1 MDVSRAGIFGKSA
14 GFCPEAAPISRLF
27 PTVAPTAAQDHWQLQ
42 YGLQALGNAASIV
55 TADQVWQD
63 PSQPQE
69 ILLKGL
75 GLASRLYEPIGES
88 LGGPQPC
95 GCPLDAIQA
104 YEFIRSVAWQLR
116 DKGLGVILPEGL
128 GAGSNEVRLGIKIS
142 AQVKDESRLNLQ
154 SLLQYNLAV
163 AVGETTLTERE
174 FQDLLARRSPLVE
187 VNGQWLALQPTDV
200 RAAQEI
206 YQTKI
211 GEQPLRVED
220 ALRLGAESG
229 QVFAKLPVIGF
240 EASGAL
246 RELLD
251 HLTNN
256 ESLKLIEPPDSLQGT
271 LRPYQHKG
279 MSWLSFLQK
288 WGLGACL
295 ADDMGL
301 GKTIQAIAF
310 LLTLQEN
317 KKLTQPVLLV
327 CPTSVVSNWE
337 REISKFAPSLKT
349 LIHHGDRR
357 AKGKTF
363 ASTAQQYDVIL
374 TSYSLVF
381 RDQKDLAT
389 VSWQGVILDEA
400 QNIKNPQAKQSQ
412 AVRALDSGFRI
423 ALTGT
428 PVENRLKELWSILD
442 FLNPNFLGTQQF
454 FQRRFAIPIEKYGD
468 RQTLQSLRKLTQPF
482 ILRRLKTD
490 KTIIQ
495 DLPEK
500 QEMEVF
506 CSLSKDQANLY
517 QKLVDESLAEI
528 ENTDGIQ
535 RRGLILTL
543 LLRLKQLCN
552 HPVLLQSK
560 PKLGKNFAPRSG
572 KLLRLE
578 EMLEELISEGDR
590 ALIFTQFSEWGKL
603 LQPYLQERLG
613 QDVLF
618 LYGATRRE
626 TRQQMCDRFQ
636 NDPNGPPIF
645 ILSLKAGG
653 TGLNLTRA
661 NHVFHVDRWWNPA
674 VEDQATD
681 RAFRIGQKQNVQVHK
696 FVSTGTLEEKIS
708 AMIASKK
715 ELAEQ
720 TVDTGENWLTELD
733 TNQLRDLLLLER
745 DRLMEE

>member
-14 GFCPEAAPISRLF
+14 GFCPEAALF
-27 PTVAPTAAQDHWQLQ
+27 RACFQLLPPTAAQDHWQLQ

-256 ESLKLIEPPDSLQGT
+256 ESLKLIEPPDSLQGRF
-271 LRPYQHKG
+271 RPYQHKG

-288 WGLGACL
+288 WGLGL
-295 ADDMGL
+295 ASPMIWVWG
-301 GKTIQAIAF
+301 
-310 LLTLQEN
+310 
-317 KKLTQPVLLV
+317 
-327 CPTSVVSNWE
+327 
-337 REISKFAPSLKT
+337 
-349 LIHHGDRR
+349 
-357 AKGKTF
+357 
-363 ASTAQQYDVIL
+363 
-374 TSYSLVF
+374 
-381 RDQKDLAT
+381 
-389 VSWQGVILDEA
+389 
-400 QNIKNPQAKQSQ
+400 KQS
-412 AVRALDSGFRI
+412 
-423 ALTGT
+423 
-428 PVENRLKELWSILD
+428 
-442 FLNPNFLGTQQF
+442 
-454 FQRRFAIPIEKYGD
+454 RR
-468 RQTLQSLRKLTQPF
+468 SPF
-482 ILRRLKTD
+482 IDPPGKQKT
-490 KTIIQ
+490 
-495 DLPEK
+495 
-500 QEMEVF
+500 
-506 CSLSKDQANLY
+506 
-517 QKLVDESLAEI
+517 
-528 ENTDGIQ
+528 
-535 RRGLILTL
+535 
-543 LLRLKQLCN
+543 
-552 HPVLLQSK
+552 
-560 PKLGKNFAPRSG
+560 
-572 KLLRLE
+572 
-578 EMLEELISEGDR
+578 
-590 ALIFTQFSEWGKL
+590 
-603 LQPYLQERLG
+603 
-613 QDVLF
+613 
-618 LYGATRRE
+618 
-626 TRQQMCDRFQ
+626 
-636 NDPNGPPIF
+636 
-645 ILSLKAGG
+645 
-653 TGLNLTRA
+653 
-661 NHVFHVDRWWNPA
+661 NPA
-674 VEDQATD
+674 GAV
-681 RAFRIGQKQNVQVHK
+681 GLSH
-696 FVSTGTLEEKIS
+696 
-708 AMIASKK
+708 
-715 ELAEQ
+715 
-720 TVDTGENWLTELD
+720 
-733 TNQLRDLLLLER
+733 LRSQ
-745 DRLMEE
+745 